1 MSGQTAEK
9 LAYMANQI
17 ARNLTHDDKPVAA
30 VADHIVAFWTPRMID
45 TLIAQGTAGLDKV
58 AAVAVARIAEGRI
71 PAPQSRATDPQV
83 HGSDAG

>member
-17 ARNLTHDDKPVAA
+17 ARNMVHDEAPVAS

-45 TLIAQGTAGLDKV
+45 QLLAEQDAGLDPI
-58 AAVAVARIAEGRI
+58 AAQAMARIAEGRI
-71 PAPQSRATDPQV
+71 PPPQSRATDPAV

>member
-17 ARNLTHDDKPVAA
+17 ARNMALDEAPVAS
-30 VADHIVAFWTPRMID
+30 VADHITAFWTPVMINM
-45 TLIAQGTAGLDKV
+45 LIAEGQSALDPIAAG
-58 AAVAVARIAEGRI
+58 AIRRIVEGRI
-71 PAPQSRATDPQV
+71 PPPQNRATDPQV